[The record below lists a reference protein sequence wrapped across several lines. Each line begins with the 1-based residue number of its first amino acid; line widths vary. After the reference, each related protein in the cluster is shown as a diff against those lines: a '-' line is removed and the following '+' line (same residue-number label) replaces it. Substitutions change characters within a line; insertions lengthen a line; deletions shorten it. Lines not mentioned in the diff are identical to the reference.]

1 VNLNVHKE
9 SYLIEGVNVTV
20 VADFLNEN
28 IYIHNDSYRSSVK
41 FPLDE
46 YTEFEGNA
54 KDFAK
59 LKLGL

>member
-20 VADFLNEN
+20 VADFLNEEMH
-28 IYIHNDSYRSSVK
+28 IHSDSNTPSLM
-41 FPLDE
+41 FQLDE
-46 YTEFEGNA
+46 YTDFDGNA

-59 LKLGL
+59 SKLGL